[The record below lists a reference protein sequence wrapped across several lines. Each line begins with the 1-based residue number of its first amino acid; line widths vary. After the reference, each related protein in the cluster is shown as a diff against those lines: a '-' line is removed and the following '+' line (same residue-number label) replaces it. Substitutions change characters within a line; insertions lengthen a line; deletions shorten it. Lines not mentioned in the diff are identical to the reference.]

1 MIDSIANKLFI
12 AFILL
17 LIFGG
22 IMIFCSRCGAEHVD
36 GAIMCIKCGV
46 SLRQPQSSKD
56 NINFGIG
63 CLTYICMMVPLLGW
77 ILGLILYLS
86 WKDSSP
92 NRANM
97 VGIMTLVYIT
107 AAVIGW
113 VLYIAVFAAILGGIG
128 GMMGGFW

>member
-1 MIDSIANKLFI
+1 
-12 AFILL
+12 
-17 LIFGG
+17 
-22 IMIFCSRCGAEHVD
+22 
-36 GAIMCIKCGV
+36 
-46 SLRQPQSSKD
+46 
-56 NINFGIG
+56 
-63 CLTYICMMVPLLGW
+63 MMVPLLGW